1 MAKKKPKIHFED
13 ISNKLAG
20 MEEKQHIDQ
29 ISPAVTDV
37 YIKHAKYKDKQ
48 GVTRFKRKFN
58 KKDAGKLAEDLFDT
72 LGYHTHKRFFG
83 MGDSEYKQYVDTGD
97 VGHAAVAL
105 AGYQAAL
112 KATQIQLV
120 YMRITGRVKKIDFCE
135 E

>member
-83 MGDSEYKQYVDTGD
+83 MGDSEYNG
-97 VGHAAVAL
+97 L
-105 AGYQAAL
+105 MSL
-112 KATQIQLV
+112 KDPNGKPYA
-120 YMRITGRVKKIDFCE
+120 D
-135 E
+135 